1 VKPKHIIEF
10 PKWTRKTQL
19 FESTNSYQEVKDKV
33 TQLTD
38 TLLTKIGRPEFNT
51 RDLFDW
57 FNPMVDLYSNGAYE
71 NYIFTTMKTILSTY
85 FDITNPFFS
94 KSNTDLTRDDIQ
106 RIIKFK
112 EIRRKEIEFSKKAE
126 DDLKLLGL
134 L

>member
-1 VKPKHIIEF
+1 MKPKHIIEF